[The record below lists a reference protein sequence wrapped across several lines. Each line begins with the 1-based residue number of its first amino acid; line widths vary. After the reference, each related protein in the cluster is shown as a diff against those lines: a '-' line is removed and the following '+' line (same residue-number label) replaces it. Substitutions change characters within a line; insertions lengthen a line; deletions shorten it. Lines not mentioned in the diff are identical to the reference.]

1 MTHQPE
7 GQATS
12 RGRAEVARRAD
23 HDARAQLPP
32 DSPFPGHPGPTTGIG
47 ARLARTIERA
57 MSVHR
62 ARVFNGR
69 LTLDEP
75 SDLPD
80 GTEVDVFVLADG
92 ELHDDDELDADDRAR
107 LHEAILAS
115 REEIRLG
122 LGIPAAQILDEL
134 RRPGG

>member
-1 MTHQPE
+1 
-7 GQATS
+7 
-12 RGRAEVARRAD
+12 
-23 HDARAQLPP
+23 
-32 DSPFPGHPGPTTGIG
+32 
-47 ARLARTIERA
+47 